1 MRVWVLFFGWFAAGF
16 GYVPSAGAAEA
27 VDRGRLSLAWDAHD
41 SGRCDEALAYL
52 AEIPVDSPLGE
63 RATWL
68 RAECWFDLGEHAR
81 AAAALLAPEAAEV
94 EGREEFLRDIYWEQA
109 WLAASRE
116 AHGEA
121 LEVLTAALRLFP
133 NDLELA
139 ALGEAVL
146 HRQQLAADLA
156 AERATPSVQLLSQEE
171 TPAGAGWV
179 LAYPWRGEG
188 QWVPRSTAE
197 EWWPSVAGQVRDA
210 GQTLWLRV
218 AVGPLGV
225 EMERVAASVGL
236 RVRQEAWGWSVGLD
250 QEWFAVDRDEWQFR
264 AAAEGL
270 GVRGAARF
278 AVAEAAALLAGQK
291 ALVNW
296 VEQHKGAL
304 LVTRVPEGLRLSHPQ
319 SGRGFV
325 LASLEWAEL
334 FQGEPDAWQSFW
346 REMITELA
354 RPARPYR
361 CFCGRP
367 VVLREALSGAAD
379 GLLVVGHEGDVL
391 VVVAALCPD
400 HLRYV
405 SPELAR
411 EWGVSPAQL
420 AARAA
425 EDGRANPWELGFG
438 RGEVEGASFLFLEG
452 EGVSSLV
459 RAPELL
465 LGALERADGYG
476 LRGAAVRIYAAT
488 GSTLVV
494 ARTEAPERIP
504 RLAAER
510 LLLAQA
516 RHGVLAAGTRLEY
529 RATLR
534 LPEQPQGTFSLT
546 PVE

>member
-1 MRVWVLFFGWFAAGF
+1 MRVLVVFFCLLAAGS
-16 GYVPSAGAAEA
+16 GQVPGAAAAEA

-41 SGRCDEALAYL
+41 SGRCEEALAYL
-52 AEIPVDSPLGE
+52 AEIPADSPLGD

-68 RAECWFDLGEHAR
+68 RAECWFDLGEYAR
-81 AAAALLAPEAAEV
+81 AAAALLAPEAAGV
-94 EGREEFLRDIYWEQA
+94 EAREEFLRDIYGEQV
-109 WLAASRE
+109 WQASARE

-121 LEVLTAALRLFP
+121 LEVLSEARRLFP
-133 NDLELA
+133 DDLELA
-139 ALGEAVL
+139 ALDEAVL
-146 HRQQLAADLA
+146 HRQRLAADLA
-156 AERATPSVQLLSQEE
+156 AGSATASVRLLAQEVQPPGE
-171 TPAGAGWV
+171 GWV
-179 LAYPWRGEG
+179 RAYPWRGEG

-197 EWWPSVAGQVRDA
+197 EWWPSVAGLARDA
-210 GQTLWLRV
+210 GQILWV
-218 AVGPLGV
+218 
-225 EMERVAASVGL
+225 RVAAGSMGVEIERVTATAGL
-236 RVRQEAWGWSVGLD
+236 RVRKEAWGWSVGLGK
-250 QEWFAVDRDEWQFR
+250 EWYALDRDEWLFR

-278 AVAEAAALLAGQK
+278 AVAEAAALLARQT
-291 ALVNW
+291 ALVDW
-296 VEQHKGAL
+296 VEQNRGPL
-304 LVTRVPEGLRLSHPQ
+304 LLARVPEGLRLSHPQ
-319 SGRGFV
+319 SRRGFV
-325 LASLEWAEL
+325 LDPLEWAEL
-334 FQGEPDAWQSFW
+334 FQGAPDAWQALW
-346 REMITELA
+346 REVTTELA
-354 RPARPYR
+354 RPARPYH

-367 VVLREALSGAAD
+367 AVLREALSGEAD
-379 GLLVVGHEGDVL
+379 GLLVVGHEGEL
-391 VVVAALCPD
+391 SVVVAALCSD

-405 SPELAR
+405 SPELAQ

-420 AARAA
+420 AARARD
-425 EDGRANPWELGFG
+425 DGRANLWELGFG
-438 RGEVEGASFLFLEG
+438 RGEVEGASYLFLEG

-494 ARTEAPERIP
+494 ARTEAPERVP

-516 RHGVLAAGTRLEY
+516 RHGALAAGTRLEY

-534 LPEQPQGTFSLT
+534 LPEQPQGSFSLT